1 MMYHKNYQENSPKP
15 RASNRPRNQKT
26 LLLLLIPALM
36 LMGGLLSARP
46 VLKNIIIISVDTLRA
61 DHLHCYGYPLETS
74 PHIDSLARDGVRFSN
89 CYTLTPLTAPA
100 FSTVF
105 TSLPPY
111 KHGSKRNGL
120 GLYRNVKTFLFN
132 LKRYGYHNTA
142 IISNWPLRKKLSGL
156 DKNFDAYHH
165 VFTRKRYLGLTN
177 SEGGAPAVNRKALE
191 WLENKSRKRSFLWLH
206 YTDPHAPY
214 IKHKN
219 FTFDYKS
226 VDSSVYPPGTRMK
239 KIKRYDSE
247 IAYTDDHI
255 GRFINR
261 LKAKG
266 LYKDSLIIF
275 ISDHGESFGEHN
287 YLKHGRKLYNSTLH
301 VPMIVKL
308 PGNQLAG
315 AVRSENV
322 SLMDVAPT
330 IFSLLNMMRP
340 SKMEGMALF
349 NSDEDLSQ
357 RRILLET
364 YGGQVLF
371 KRKSKKYH
379 LKIKPIRYGIVQGNT
394 KLIYNYKKKTYEVYI
409 LTKDPFE
416 VRNVSTDLKMDWGH
430 QKDWLSGKVEK
441 VTDYI
446 KLSRRLR
453 TQKNSLSQ
461 KDFDM
466 LKSLGYVD

>member
-1 MMYHKNYQENSPKP
+1 
-15 RASNRPRNQKT
+15 
-26 LLLLLIPALM
+26 
-36 LMGGLLSARP
+36 
-46 VLKNIIIISVDTLRA
+46 
-61 DHLHCYGYPLETS
+61 
-74 PHIDSLARDGVRFSN
+74 
-89 CYTLTPLTAPA
+89 
-100 FSTVF
+100 
-105 TSLPPY
+105 
-111 KHGSKRNGL
+111 
-120 GLYRNVKTFLFN
+120 
-132 LKRYGYHNTA
+132 
-142 IISNWPLRKKLSGL
+142 
-156 DKNFDAYHH
+156 
-165 VFTRKRYLGLTN
+165 
-177 SEGGAPAVNRKALE
+177 
-191 WLENKSRKRSFLWLH
+191 
-206 YTDPHAPY
+206 
-214 IKHKN
+214 
-219 FTFDYKS
+219 
-226 VDSSVYPPGTRMK
+226 MK